1 MARQPRAE
9 AVQTERRRRR
19 DDTLDRVHGLKLALP
34 KECLADTEYDYR
46 WINDEG
52 ARISDL
58 TVHDDWNFVTINGVE
73 TAQEHATRRVVGTK
87 RDGSQMDAY
96 LVRKR
101 KEWVQEDRRAKSA
114 VIAEDE
120 RAALAGPAANSP
132 ANATQYVAT
141 GSIKRGAYAP

>member
-1 MARQPRAE
+1 MSRQPRAE
-9 AVQTERRRRR
+9 AVQQERRRRR
-19 DDTLDRVHGLKLALP
+19 DDTLDRVRGLKLALP
-34 KECLADTEYDYR
+34 AEALADTEFDYR

-52 ARISDL
+52 SRISDL
-58 TVHDDWNFVTINGVE
+58 TVHDDWNFVTLNGVE
-73 TAQEHATRRVVGTK
+73 TAQEQATRRVVGTK

-114 VIAEDE
+114 VIAKDE
-120 RAALAGPAANSP
+120 QAQLAGPSENSP
-132 ANATQYVAT
+132 AGSTQYGVS